1 MQERWRDGDGYLT
14 ASEIAALKLD
24 ADRVILSSGLLGT
37 PYRLSVWCD
46 FRRGH
51 MQTGAM
57 AYKPTNPPC
66 YPYRMPSLAPLRNS
80 STLVAKGG
88 TALWFARL

>member
-37 PYRLSVWCD
+37 AYRLSVWCD
-46 FRRGH
+46 FR
-51 MQTGAM
+51 
-57 AYKPTNPPC
+57 
-66 YPYRMPSLAPLRNS
+66 L
-80 STLVAKGG
+80 LVIGG
-88 TALWFARL
+88 LQHVANGSNRLQAD